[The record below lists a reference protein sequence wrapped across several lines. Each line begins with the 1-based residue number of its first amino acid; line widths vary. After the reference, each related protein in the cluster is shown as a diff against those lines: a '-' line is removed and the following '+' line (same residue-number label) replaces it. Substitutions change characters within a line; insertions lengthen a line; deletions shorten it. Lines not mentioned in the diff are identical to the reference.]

1 MAIKT
6 TRRHEKISTEE
17 RMTCRH
23 VKSSK
28 RYNVKSET
36 REANGFPL
44 QFALAPAR
52 CEGVVHP

>member
-1 MAIKT
+1 
-6 TRRHEKISTEE
+6 
-17 RMTCRH
+17 MTCRH

-52 CEGVVHP
+52 CEGFVHP